1 MSRIMIVALVACLA
15 FASMASA
22 TETSG
27 TKEFRVAAGGK
38 LTLDLETGG
47 GVKITG
53 TGGSSVSVSYKLSC
67 TPDCQIAF
75 DQSGSDLHVTTK
87 FERSGRN
94 QNADADFEIR
104 VPSHF
109 DVALDSMGG
118 RLEIDGV
125 TGQFTGETKGGE
137 ITLHDVGGEAKLRT
151 MGGEIRVTDSTV
163 NGSVHTMGGEVTIEN
178 VTGDL
183 KGSSMGGDV
192 RYKNVRRSDGR
203 AGSPPHTG
211 DSDPSEITPETVQ
224 ISTMGGDIHTE
235 DAENGADVMTMGGDI
250 TIKNARRFVR
260 AKTMGGDI
268 EIDSIDGWVQAT
280 TMGGD
285 LEVTVTGSG
294 GDVNLTSMSGTVVLR
309 VPPGFGMDLDLEI
322 AFTKN
327 SRKEYVI
334 TAPGAG
340 SPSVSPEWDYS
351 QGSPR
356 KYIRKSASVNGGGH
370 KVTVKTINGNVTV
383 SEGSKN

>member
-1 MSRIMIVALVACLA
+1 MLLAA
-15 FASMASA
+15 FAFAYAVPDAAYA
-22 TETSG
+22 TESSG
-27 TKEFRVAAGGK
+27 TREFKVAAGGK
-38 LTLDLETGG
+38 LTLNLDTGG
-47 GVKITG
+47 GVKVSG
-53 TGGSSVSVSYKLSC
+53 TGGSSVTVTYRLSC
-67 TPDCQIAF
+67 SPECDIRF
-75 DQSGSDLHVTTK
+75 DQSGSDVRVETTFK
-87 FERSGRN
+87 GSGRS
-94 QNADADFEIR
+94 QNSDGDFEIR
-104 VPSHF
+104 VPSRF
-109 DVALDSMGG
+109 DIVLDSMGG
-118 RLEIDGV
+118 GLEVDGV
-125 TGQFTGETKGGE
+125 TGSFTGETKGGE
-137 ITLHDVGGEAKLRT
+137 ITLHRVEGEAKLST
-151 MGGEIRVTDSTV
+151 MGGEIRVTESTLD
-163 NGSVHTMGGEVTIEN
+163 GSVHTMGGAVTIEDVSGN
-178 VTGDL
+178 L
-183 KGSSMGGDV
+183 KGSSMGGGV
-192 RYKNVRRSDGR
+192 RYKNVRRSDGQF
-203 AGSPPHTG
+203 ASPPRTG
-211 DSDPSEITPETVQ
+211 DGDPSDITRDTVQ
-224 ISTMGGDIHTE
+224 ISTMGGEINAE
-235 DAENGADVMTMGGDI
+235 DAPDGADVMTMGGDI
-250 TIKNARRFVR
+250 TIKSAKRFVR